1 VSAVPEILNGLSP
14 VQARGMIEAA
24 LDQFDAEGVSD
35 ALFLPSV
42 GRAWLTLREHDTGKF
57 YACLSVLPTPLQT
70 AITRMLGDLIAAAKR
85 RPPTLEE
92 PAYAD
97 FATLDSDPPPARRW
111 IVPDWIPAGSV
122 TALFGAG
129 GIGKSLL
136 AQQLATAV
144 RNGVSMLSVA
154 IPADGPVL
162 GYFTEDDND
171 ELRRRQRAI
180 LRSMG
185 RSAAYSVDGLRLQGR
200 AGLDNAL
207 LAFDHDRLPIP
218 TAFRA
223 LVERECDRLRP
234 VLLILDNL
242 AQMFAGVE
250 NDRFQVTAFCNTLT
264 GLARR
269 FEMAV
274 LLLGH
279 PAKAE
284 GSQFSGSTAWDAAVR
299 SRLWLERR
307 DDGTLELHR
316 AKSNYAGLGSVLL
329 EYVEGAF
336 VEVSARES
344 GGLAEPVVLRGLAT
358 LTARQVATSQNPR
371 ATTYLPRMLRAE
383 GLLEDTTVE
392 QCAAALRRLLDVGT
406 VIVGAELGWKK
417 ADRHPAT
424 GLKVAR

>member
-1 VSAVPEILNGLSP
+1 VSAVPETLNGLSP

-24 LDQFDAEGVSD
+24 LDQFDMGVRD
-35 ALFLPSV
+35 GLFLPSAS
-42 GRAWLTLREHDTGKF
+42 RAWLALKEYDTGKF
-57 YACLSVLPTPLQT
+57 YEYLSVLPTPVQT
-70 AITRMLGDLIAAAKR
+70 AITRMLGDLTAAAKR
-85 RPPTLEE
+85 QPPTLEE

-154 IPADGPVL
+154 IPAGGPVL

-185 RSAAYSVDGLRLQGR
+185 RSAAYSVDGLHLQGR

-207 LAFDHDRLPIP
+207 LAFDHDRLPMP

-223 LVERECDRLRP
+223 LVERECERIRP
-234 VLLILDNL
+234 ALLILDNV

-264 GLARR
+264 GIAGRYDL
-269 FEMAV
+269 AV

-279 PAKAE
+279 PAKVD
-284 GSQFSGSTAWDAAVR
+284 GSEFSGSTAWDAAVR
-299 SRLWLERR
+299 SRLFLDRR
-307 DDGTLELHR
+307 ADGTLELRR

-329 EYVEGAF
+329 EYVDGAL
-336 VEVSARES
+336 VEVSTHAAAS
-344 GGLAEPVVLRGLAT
+344 QAEPIVLAALAT
-358 LTARQVATSQNPR
+358 LTGRKIATSNVPTAR
-371 ATTYLPRMLRAE
+371 TYLPRMMQRE
-383 GLLEDTTVE
+383 GLLAGVNVE
-392 QCAAALRRLLDVGT
+392 QAAAALRNLVDS
-406 VIVGAELGWKK
+406 GALEAQAPLGWNKP
-417 ADRHPAT
+417 DRHPAV
-424 GLKVAR
+424 GLRFAA